1 MPISLTGMASG
12 LDTETIISQL
22 MQLEQTK
29 VTAVQKRQTQVTQH
43 KNDLQAIKTKLDA
56 VKTAAND
63 LTSAT
68 LWKPVQTTASSDPT
82 KIDVTVL
89 GGAGIGGN
97 SIEVSRLASSAQRGF
112 NYTAGAN
119 AGKLTLYYGNDPL
132 AAGASK
138 VDIDVA
144 ANATVQ
150 DIATAINAKDDAP
163 VYAAVVKDG
172 TTEKLVFS
180 SRKTGS
186 NSDFTVDTSQLGAG
200 SALNADAA
208 YTRTGATLNAAIKV
222 NGGAE
227 INPESNVL
235 ENIIPGV
242 RVSLKGITTSPVT
255 VTTTQPAVNTDEIAK
270 KVTAL
275 VDAYN
280 AVVTA
285 TRSELAEKRVPTAA
299 TTSELQKGQLFGDT
313 GMSSMLNSLKDTMTK
328 AISGLGLTG
337 LADLGIGVPKA
348 GTNAEDARAGKL
360 VVDQEK
366 LKTAIAND
374 YLKVKELF
382 SGKGATKGL
391 TGVITDYVGTQTGTN
406 GVITGRMK
414 SDDTTL
420 KGFTDQITKLNTRME
435 AEQKRLKAQF
445 AAMETALNNS
455 QTQQAWLTSQIA
467 TLPMY

>member
-12 LDTETIISQL
+12 LDTESIISQL

-63 LTSAT
+63 LSSAS
-68 LWKPVQTTASSDPT
+68 LWKPVQTTVSSDPT

-97 SIEVSRLASSAQRGF
+97 SIEVSRLASSAQHGF

-119 AGKLTLYYGNDPL
+119 AGKLTFYYGNDPN
-132 AAGASK
+132 AAGNSK
-138 VDIDVA
+138 IDIDVP

-180 SRKTGS
+180 SRKTGA

-200 SALNADAA
+200 SALAEDAA

-227 INPESNVL
+227 INPESNIL

-255 VTTTQPAVNTDEIAK
+255 VSTTQPAVNTEEIAK

-285 TRSELAEKRVPTAA
+285 TRSELSEKRVPTAA
-299 TTSELQKGQLFGDT
+299 TTSDLQKGQLFGDT
-313 GMSSMLNSLKDTMTK
+313 GMSSMLNSLKETMTK

-337 LADLGIGVPKA
+337 LSDLGIGVPKA
-348 GTNAEDARAGKL
+348 GTNSEDARAGKL
-360 VVDQEK
+360 TVDQEK
-366 LKTAIAND
+366 LKAAIAND
-374 YLKVKELF
+374 YTKVKELF

-391 TGVITDYVGTQTGTN
+391 SGVIADYVGTQTGTN
-406 GVITGRMK
+406 GIITGRMK
-414 SDDTTL
+414 TDDTTL
-420 KGFTDQITKLNTRME
+420 KGFTDQITKLNERME
-435 AEQKRLKAQF
+435 VEQKRLKAQF
-445 AAMETALNNS
+445 AAMEKALSNS

-467 TLPMY
+467 TLP